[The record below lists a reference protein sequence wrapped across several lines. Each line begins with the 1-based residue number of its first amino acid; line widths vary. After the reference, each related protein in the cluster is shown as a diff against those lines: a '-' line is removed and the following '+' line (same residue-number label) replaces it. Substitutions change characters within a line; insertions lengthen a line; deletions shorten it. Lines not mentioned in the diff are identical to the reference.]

1 MQRADFHFFEPFR
14 VRYAET
20 DMQKVVFYG
29 NYSIYYDVAITE
41 YFRALGFDQMAH
53 LSKTDEDFH
62 VVKSTQ
68 EFKGSAVFD
77 DKLDVGVRTAKLGR
91 SSITFDAAIFR
102 QGEDAPINVA
112 EIVWVNANQKTR
124 TSAPMPQEL
133 IDKVKAFERGKL
145 G

>member
-1 MQRADFHFFEPFR
+1 MHRADFHFFEPFR

-29 NYSIYYDVAITE
+29 NYSIYYDVALTE
-41 YFRALGFDQMAH
+41 YLRATGFDYAGH
-53 LSKTDEDFH
+53 FTTTDEDFH
-62 VVKSTQ
+62 IVKSTQ

-91 SSITFDAAIFR
+91 SSITFAAAIFR
-102 QGEDAPINVA
+102 AGEDVPLNVA
-112 EIVWVNANQKTR
+112 EIIWVNTNQKTK
-124 TSAPMPQEL
+124 TATPLPQSL
-133 IDKVKAFERGKL
+133 IDKVKAFERGKP

>member
-53 LSKTDEDFH
+53 LSSTDEDFH